1 MHWNFWNFNDVH
13 IHLLEPFVDA
23 VFTKAMSTCR
33 LQWIP
38 QNKETNWTVVLFV
51 SDDEIKVISLLPTGK
66 SLSGSKAS
74 GTDGRW
80 MAGLVG
86 ILIETRR
93 QRSLWRHFLYYVQY
107 TVLLE
112 PLLCTCILA
121 IVSLSWKHK
130 ARLSSIIL
138 GL

>member
-38 QNKETNWTVVLFV
+38 QNKETNWAVVLFV

-121 IVSLSWKHK
+121 IVSPSWKHK
-130 ARLSSIIL
+130 AR
-138 GL
+138 

>member
-1 MHWNFWNFNDVH
+1 MIFLETFKYALNFNDVH

-74 GTDGRW
+74 GTDGR
-80 MAGLVG
+80 
-86 ILIETRR
+86 
-93 QRSLWRHFLYYVQY
+93 
-107 TVLLE
+107 
-112 PLLCTCILA
+112 
-121 IVSLSWKHK
+121 
-130 ARLSSIIL
+130 
-138 GL
+138 